1 MARAT
6 QLLAYHGRTALLLGP
21 MPRRANMVPANL
33 PGPVRT
39 HATVTERWLDEEVW
53 SPKMHANRLHSI
65 LTDVDPQLPHPV
77 SATVLKKTRGP
88 TRVTEVAG
96 PKTKRRID
104 GRGKN

>member
-33 PGPVRT
+33 NGPVRT
-39 HATVTERWLDEEVW
+39 HAPATERWLDEEVW
-53 SPKMHANRLHSI
+53 SPKMHASRLHSI
-65 LTDVDPQLPHPV
+65 LSDADPHLPQPG

-88 TRVTEVAG
+88 TRMTQVAG
-96 PKTKRRID
+96 PKTRRRID